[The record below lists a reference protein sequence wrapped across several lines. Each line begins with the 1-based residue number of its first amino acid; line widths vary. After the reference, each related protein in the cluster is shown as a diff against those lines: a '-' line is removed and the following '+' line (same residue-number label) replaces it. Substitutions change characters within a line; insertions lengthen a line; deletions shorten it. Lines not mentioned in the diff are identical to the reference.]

1 MDDEAAWYSLHVV
14 SAGEE
19 PFYVRRQWAEL
30 RALAVEMGVSFTTS
44 STSKKQAA
52 LPAFPQPREGSDYPR
67 VHEEQQAERELQRY
81 FDATLEA
88 LPSDAER
95 AVYCR
100 ALAVDLLHT
109 RERAVPQTRTL
120 RHGKTVA
127 LLARMGLNAART
139 RASNAFR
146 STESQRAAVMSEENI
161 ALIVDHISLLRGAA
175 VKLNP

>member
-1 MDDEAAWYSLHVV
+1 
-14 SAGEE
+14 
-19 PFYVRRQWAEL
+19 
-30 RALAVEMGVSFTTS
+30 MGVSFTTS

-175 VKLNP
+175 VKLAQKLNSMRNVMLVNA